1 MQEWQLWLLLYDPSV
16 EKPEHRLRK
25 AMRLRGEDDP
35 SLALYRRCL
44 NWLSRRN
51 SQQALSEIRQV
62 LLDPQEE
69 LASRVTA
76 LYSLTSLFPGNN
88 PNDPLE
94 FKRPGYVP
102 VRRVLLEL
110 SKQSKLPA
118 FLQALLIN
126 QLMIDPSREV

>member
-16 EKPEHRLRK
+16 GKPEHRLRK

-35 SLALYRRCL
+35 ILALYRRCL

-76 LYSLTSLFPGNN
+76 LYSLTSLFPGNT

-118 FLQALLIN
+118 FLQSLLIN
-126 QLMIDPSREV
+126 QLMIDPSRKV